1 VKPITNV
8 DDPRYVKALSH
19 PLRVRI
25 LSVLEERT
33 ASPVQLAEWLQASLG
48 VVSYHV
54 RTLHRLGLIDLV
66 GETPR
71 RGAVEHH
78 YRAKAR
84 PSMAADSWDK
94 APPVAK
100 QALVGATLQQI
111 HDYARVSAAAGG
123 FDRAD
128 ARLSRTHVTVD
139 AKGWEQLTR
148 AFDRLLEQVEKIE
161 SQSADRLKKGAANAE
176 PLRVGVVGML
186 FEAQRLSDDS
196 RDDGAA
202 ARPRRRRK
210 PASAGKA

>member
-1 VKPITNV
+1 MKPISTI

-25 LSVLEERT
+25 LSILEERT
-33 ASPVQLAEWLQASLG
+33 ASPVQLSDWLQASLG

-54 RTLHRLGLIDLV
+54 RTLHRLGLIELV

-78 YRAKAR
+78 YRAKTR
-84 PSMAADSWDK
+84 PTLSADAWEQ

-100 QALVGATLQQI
+100 QALLGATLQQI
-111 HDYARVSAAAGG
+111 HDYATVSAAAGG
-123 FDRAD
+123 FDPPD
-128 ARLSRTHVTVD
+128 ARLHRTHVTVD

-161 SQSADRLKKGAANAE
+161 ASAGDRLKRPASPTE
-176 PLRVGVVGML
+176 PVRVGVVGML

-196 RDDGAA
+196 GNDGVAPRA
-202 ARPRRRRK
+202 RRRRSAK
-210 PASAGKA
+210 ASDN

>member
-1 VKPITNV
+1 VKPISTI

-33 ASPVQLAEWLQASLG
+33 ASPVQLSEWLQASLG

-84 PSMAADSWDK
+84 PTLSADAWDQ

-100 QALVGATLQQI
+100 QALLGATLQQI
-111 HDYARVSAAAGG
+111 HDHAAASAAAGG
-123 FDRAD
+123 FDRPE
-128 ARLSRTHVTVD
+128 ARLHRTHVTVD
-139 AKGWEQLTR
+139 AKGWDQLTR

-161 SQSADRLKKGAANAE
+161 SSAADRLKRGTSPAE
-176 PLRVGVVGML
+176 PVRVGMVGML
-186 FEAQRLSDDS
+186 FEAQRPGDDS
-196 RDDGAA
+196 GDDGSS
-202 ARPRRRRK
+202 ARPRRRRT
-210 PASAGKA
+210 AKARNG